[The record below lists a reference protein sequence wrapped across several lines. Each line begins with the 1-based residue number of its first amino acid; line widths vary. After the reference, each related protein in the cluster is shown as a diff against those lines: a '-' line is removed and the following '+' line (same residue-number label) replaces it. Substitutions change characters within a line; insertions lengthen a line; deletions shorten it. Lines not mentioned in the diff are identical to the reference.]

1 MNAIDY
7 SLYLVTDRRLVG
19 GKDFYRS
26 LEEALAGGVTLLQL
40 REKEVSSA
48 EFYQIALKVKEICG
62 RYDVP
67 LIINDRLD
75 IALAVDADG
84 LHIGQQD
91 LPLPVARRLLGRD
104 KLIGVSATT
113 LAEAQLAEA
122 GGADY
127 LGIGAMYPTGT
138 KTDARAVSLSELTA
152 IRQNVTIPVVAIGGI
167 GTANVTEVMGTGIA
181 GVSVVSAILAQDD
194 VRAAAQH
201 LRQLIITA

>member
-1 MNAIDY
+1 MKDIDY

-19 GKDFYRS
+19 GKDFYQS
-26 LEEALAGGVTLLQL
+26 LGEALAGGVTLLQL
-40 REKEVSSA
+40 REKEASSA
-48 EFYQIALKVKEICG
+48 EFYRIALKVKEICG

-91 LPLPVARRLLGRD
+91 LPLSVARGLLGRD

-122 GGADY
+122 DGADY

-138 KTDARAVSLSELTA
+138 KSDARAVSLSELTA
-152 IRQNVTIPVVAIGGI
+152 IRKNVAIPVVAIGGI

>member
-40 REKEVSSA
+40 REKEASSA

-75 IALAVDADG
+75 IALAVDAEG
-84 LHIGQQD
+84 LHVGQQD
-91 LPLPVARRLLGRD
+91 LPLSVARRLLGRN

-113 LAEAQLAEA
+113 LAEAQLAEV

-138 KTDARAVSLSELTA
+138 KQDARAVSLAELTA
-152 IRQNVTIPVVAIGGI
+152 IRQNATIPVVAIGGI

-194 VRAAAQH
+194 VRTAAAQ
-201 LRQLIITA
+201 LLQLIVKA